1 VGIARAV
8 AMEPKVLLL
17 DEITSALDPELIGE
31 VLTVVRELAAD
42 GMTMIVVTHE
52 MTFARD
58 VASRIVFMD
67 GGRIQAAGS
76 PLEILANSVHERLRA
91 FLRRIELKHH

>member
-1 VGIARAV
+1 
-8 AMEPKVLLL
+8 MQQ
-17 DEITSALDPELIGE
+17 
-31 VLTVVRELAAD
+31 LAAD

-52 MTFARD
+52 MTFARE

-76 PLEILANSVHERLRA
+76 PRRDFRPAPSHERLRA
-91 FLRRIELKHH
+91 FLARIELKHH